1 MRKLLSFFIALAAI
15 VAVTASSFAQLGG
28 GLMFPGP
35 GTSHSAGVTPLS
47 WIGTDAQAINNGF
60 GTTATFTGRSIGA
73 ATASDTVTLFIADDE
88 HRAKTSVTIG
98 GVTATQR
105 ANTGDQ
111 ASWYTATGVSS
122 STPTV
127 VITAAA
133 GFGEIAIALGWI
145 PGSGHTFGTPGVLA
159 AGFRSDPQQVTATVA
174 ANGVGIA
181 GIYSEVTG
189 KLPLSWTGGTR
200 SAASEA
206 SDGTGNTITV
216 GAASTTTAGSQTL
229 GASGTSSLTN
239 SAMAM
244 IVVSP

>member
-1 MRKLLSFFIALAAI
+1 MGQMI
-15 VAVTASSFAQLGG
+15 VTRQYQQPINLTGG
-28 GLMFPGP
+28 
-35 GTSHSAGVTPLS
+35 GVTPLT

-88 HRAKTSVTIG
+88 HRVKTSVTIG
-98 GVTATQR
+98 GQTATQR

-111 ASWYTATGVSS
+111 AVWYTATGVSS

-159 AGFRSDPQQVTATVA
+159 FGFRSDPQPVTATVA

-181 GIYSEVTG
+181 GLYSEITG
-189 KLPLSWTGGTR
+189 QLPLSWSSGR
-200 SAASEA
+200 AAACEA
-206 SDGTGNTITV
+206 SNGTGNTVTV

-229 GASGTSSLTN
+229 GASGASGITN
-239 SAMAM
+239 AAMAM